1 MGIEIER
8 KFLVREGLLP
18 ALPAPLQLTQ
28 GYLSTDPAVRV
39 RLAVAPDG
47 TRSGELTIK
56 GRGLV
61 SRAEFNYPLPP
72 PDADELLGLCGR
84 SLRKRRHKLGR
95 WEIDHFPEH
104 PGPGGGPLWLAE
116 IELSS
121 QNEPFDRPVWLG
133 PEVTHDPSY
142 ANSALARPRG

>member
-1 MGIEIER
+1 MGVEIER
-8 KFLVREGLLP
+8 KFLVRADLLP
-18 ALPAPLQLTQ
+18 ALPAPLELTQ
-28 GYLSTDPAVRV
+28 GYLSTAPAVRV

-56 GRGLV
+56 GPGLV

-84 SLRKRRHKLGR
+84 SLRKRRHRLGR
-95 WEIDHFPEH
+95 WEIDLFPDH
-104 PGPGGGPLWLAE
+104 PGPGGGVLWLAE
-116 IELSS
+116 IELKAE
-121 QNEPFDRPVWLG
+121 NEPFDRPPWLG

-142 ANSALARPRG
+142 ANAALARPRR